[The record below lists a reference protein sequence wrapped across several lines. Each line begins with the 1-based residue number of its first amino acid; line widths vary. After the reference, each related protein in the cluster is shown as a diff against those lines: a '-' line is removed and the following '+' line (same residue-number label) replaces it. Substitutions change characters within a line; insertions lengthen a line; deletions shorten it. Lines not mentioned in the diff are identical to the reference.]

1 MLSKSQIS
9 FIKSLQQKKFRK
21 EHNLFIVE
29 GLKSITEFLAS
40 KYIVHTIYCLSK
52 DISNLPKLSQKQ
64 NIFEISEQELEKIS
78 LLQTPQEA
86 LALVEIPKFNLNT
99 LETKRGINLV
109 LDGVQ
114 DPGNLGTII
123 RTADWFG
130 FGTIIC
136 SKNTVDAYNPK
147 VVQATMGS
155 LSRVNI
161 VYTDLPEFL
170 SKQQSTKFGT
180 LLDGNNIY
188 NEDWPESGFLILGS
202 EGNGISDEIIS
213 LLDRSITIPKIGN
226 TESLN
231 VGIAAAICCSEIRR
245 KSLK

>member
-40 KYIVHTIYCLSK
+40 KYKVHSIYCLDTELSK
-52 DISNLPKLSQKQ
+52 LPNLSEKIK
-64 NIFEISEQELEKIS
+64 IFEISEAELGKIS
-78 LLQTPQEA
+78 SLQAPQQA
-86 LALVEIPKFNLNT
+86 LALIEIPYSLNNLQIT
-99 LETKRGINLV
+99 DEIVLV
-109 LDGVQ
+109 LDGIQ

-130 FGTIIC
+130 FEKIVC

-147 VVQATMGS
+147 VVQATMGA
-155 LSRVNI
+155 LSRVSLFY
-161 VYTDLPEFL
+161 VDLFDFL
-170 SKQQSTKFGT
+170 KDHKLPKFGT
-180 LLDGNNIY
+180 LLNGNNIY
-188 NEDWPESGFLILGS
+188 AQEWPGAGFLVLGS

-213 LLDRSITIPKIGN
+213 LLDHSITIPKLGLS
-226 TESLN
+226 ESLN

-245 KSLK
+245 NSLK